1 MRLAVKEKAVQKMI
15 VVLIVLALSTGF
27 GTKEALA
34 YYTYNCSD
42 DSYTCQGAF
51 LTPGSYG
58 VQTRSIYVK
67 EGTQIEFSYVS
78 AYYPTSE
85 IVNSTTVSLV
95 HLYDGPVSTFVA
107 VPPERGAGGYYIAA
121 KTGWYTLD
129 VVCGTGEEAGCEGDG
144 YLKAALEP

>member
-1 MRLAVKEKAVQKMI
+1 MSLWFKEKAVQKII
-15 VVLIVLALSTGF
+15 VVLFVLALSTGF

-42 DSYTCQGAF
+42 DSYTCQGVVLA
-51 LTPGSYG
+51 PGSYG
-58 VQTRSIYVK
+58 AQTRSIYVK
-67 EGTQIEFSYVS
+67 QGTQIEFSYVS

-95 HLYDGPVSTFVA
+95 HLYDGVVSSDVV
-107 VPPERGAGGYYIAA
+107 VPPSRGGGGYYIAA

-129 VVCGTGEEAGCEGDG
+129 LVCGTGGDAGCEGDG